1 VLGAIAY
8 VAYRKANRRN
18 RVSRQN
24 SPETDAVMWFLG
36 GVLVFWPVA
45 LAYALHESL
54 NLENKKKYWVMFN
67 VTGFLLMTLIP
78 LGWEVYFLYGFVAA
92 VVVISVA
99 VWSSEDSTPKENTS
113 YLNQDVLARGNNVS
127 FRQWLRRCGKSN

>member
-1 VLGAIAY
+1 
-8 VAYRKANRRN
+8 
-18 RVSRQN
+18 VSRQN

-92 VVVISVA
+92 VSVIGLA
-99 VWSSEDSTPKENTS
+99 VWADDSEKTHNHSYLSED
-113 YLNQDVLARGNNVS
+113 Y
-127 FRQWLRRCGKSN
+127 